1 MQNLKEYIPVN
12 FKDIKNTQDIIPTIA
27 KNKDFIHEVELAV
40 QRIPTRH
47 KFFNAD
53 ARKIEFLQPES
64 VHLIVTSPPY
74 WNLKKY
80 HDHQNQLGDINDYRK
95 FLDELDKVWEMC
107 YNALVP
113 GGRLICIVGD
123 VLLSRRRNNGVHSV
137 LPLHASIQERCIN
150 IGFKNLT
157 PIFWHKISNINF
169 EVNNGT
175 SFLGKPYEP
184 NGIIKSDIEF
194 ILMQR
199 KAGGYRKPD
208 FETRILS
215 IISKENHRNW
225 FQQIWSDIPGASNKW
240 HPAPYPVE
248 LIERLIRMFSF
259 VGDTVLDPFWGTGTT
274 SIAAAKWGR
283 NSIGIEVDPV
293 YFQNAINRFSSST
306 NDLFQKVSYQVI
318 HSEKKH
324 GKLAEIK

>member
-1 MQNLKEYIPVN
+1 
-12 FKDIKNTQDIIPTIA
+12 
-27 KNKDFIHEVELAV
+27 
-40 QRIPTRH
+40 
-47 KFFNAD
+47 
-53 ARKIEFLQPES
+53 
-64 VHLIVTSPPY
+64 
-74 WNLKKY
+74 
-80 HDHQNQLGDINDYRK
+80 
-95 FLDELDKVWEMC
+95 MC
-107 YNALVP
+107 SSDL
-113 GGRLICIVGD
+113 GD